1 MGADAPDCME
11 NRDFWRGMRD
21 VRINDVFRAD
31 GGSEFAPMS
40 TSSDLNVALRYSD
53 RAASR
58 LLFKVLTHSFIER
71 GADLRFLSA
80 FPDEVEYL
88 YPPLT
93 FLQPTGREDTVTVGD
108 VEYSVVE
115 VVPHFAS

>member
-1 MGADAPDCME
+1 
-11 NRDFWRGMRD
+11 
-21 VRINDVFRAD
+21 
-31 GGSEFAPMS
+31 MS
-40 TSSDLNVALRYSD
+40 TSSDLSVALRYSD

-93 FLQPTGREDTVTVGD
+93 FLQPTGREDAVTVGD
-108 VEYSVVE
+108 VEYSIVE